1 MRENTVKKQI
11 QWILSY
17 VQEESMDIQ
26 KENIL
31 ENLESG
37 NLEYEMV
44 EEFLADLKKKFGG
57 EDKEAVKVVKLKKL
71 EQEERIMEE
80 LVQKF
85 RKTTRGSKYKK
96 KTISERI

>member
-1 MRENTVKKQI
+1 
-11 QWILSY
+11 
-17 VQEESMDIQ
+17 
-26 KENIL
+26 
-31 ENLESG
+31 
-37 NLEYEMV
+37 MV

-85 RKTTRGSKYKK
+85 RKTTRGSKY
-96 KTISERI
+96 